1 MKSSVAKVLTY
12 LVTNDPGSGSSK
24 NKKALQLG
32 IKIITEE
39 EFLGLVGGAG
49 K

>member
-1 MKSSVAKVLTY
+1 

-24 NKKALQLG
+24 NKKAHALG
-32 IKIITEE
+32 IQIIDEKQ
-39 EFLGLVGGAG
+39 FLGILE